1 VGERAFFVI
10 GSLDRGGAEGQLIE
24 LAAGLVARG
33 WAATILC
40 LTHAGT
46 QADRARARGV
56 EVVVGRFQGTGARS
70 PIPLGRA
77 MEHARRAIVARDPD
91 VVHTHLEWSNV
102 IGAPAARLA
111 RTPVVVTSRL
121 QLRDIVYAK
130 HLKRLVQSCDAAT
143 DRLADA
149 VVCNSRQ
156 VLADSL
162 AAGLPARKA
171 FVIYNGVTVPREVQP
186 PPPDPTIA
194 VIANLHPYK
203 GHRFLL
209 DAFAHVLGDRSVS
222 ERPPVLEFA
231 GAGSE
236 EADLRAQAE
245 RLGVA
250 QRLRFLDSV
259 EDVGPVIERAAF
271 TVLPSLSEG
280 LPNAVLESIAVGRPV
295 IASRV
300 GGIPEILSGGGGI
313 LVPPR
318 DADALARAMMCL
330 LTRPSE
336 RLEMGRRAR
345 AVAEERFSME
355 ALIDG
360 HEELYRRLLGA
371 KLRPVVTRR

>member
-1 VGERAFFVI
+1 
-10 GSLDRGGAEGQLIE
+10 
-24 LAAGLVARG
+24 
-33 WAATILC
+33 
-40 LTHAGT
+40 
-46 QADRARARGV
+46 
-56 EVVVGRFQGTGARS
+56 
-70 PIPLGRA
+70 
-77 MEHARRAIVARDPD
+77 
-91 VVHTHLEWSNV
+91 
-102 IGAPAARLA
+102 
-111 RTPVVVTSRL
+111 
-121 QLRDIVYAK
+121 
-130 HLKRLVQSCDAAT
+130 
-143 DRLADA
+143 
-149 VVCNSRQ
+149 
-156 VLADSL
+156 
-162 AAGLPARKA
+162 
-171 FVIYNGVTVPREVQP
+171 
-186 PPPDPTIA
+186 
-194 VIANLHPYK
+194 
-203 GHRFLL
+203 
-209 DAFAHVLGDRSVS
+209 
-222 ERPPVLEFA
+222 
-231 GAGSE
+231 
-236 EADLRAQAE
+236 
-245 RLGVA
+245 
-250 QRLRFLDSV
+250 LRFLDSV